1 MKWLSGRCGNGVGSM
16 TLGAIVLGAMSM
28 FPVTGQ
34 ATGRT
39 DGAKREAVAVA
50 QKSRAAAPR
59 SVAAPIRP
67 VAKPAGCNDAMD
79 ALALCKLPTTTA
91 TATAT
96 AKRSSVEDAASDRRT
111 SDPSDARAAPMAIA
125 APAVAHVAGPGA
137 AVEAPGHL
145 LPVFAL
151 GMALAGVLLGWLGF
165 RAIASKAGGDVPA
178 RANGFRLGM
187 PKRSATAALA
197 KERLLHYRTAPN

>member
-59 SVAAPIRP
+59 SVAAPVRP

-91 TATAT
+91 TATA
-96 AKRSSVEDAASDRRT
+96 KRSSVEDAASDRRT
-111 SDPSDARAAPMAIA
+111 SDPSDARAAPVAIG
-125 APAVAHVAGPGA
+125 APAVAHVAAPGA

-187 PKRSATAALA
+187 PKRPATAALA

>member
-1 MKWLSGRCGNGVGSM
+1 MKWLSGRCGNGIGSM

-91 TATAT
+91 TATA
-96 AKRSSVEDAASDRRT
+96 KRSSVEDAASDRRT
-111 SDPSDARAAPMAIA
+111 SDPSDARAAPVVIA
-125 APAVAHVAGPGA
+125 APAVAHVAAPGA

-151 GMALAGVLLGWLGF
+151 GLALAGVLLGWLGF

>member
-50 QKSRAAAPR
+50 VAVAQKSRAAAPR

-79 ALALCKLPTTTA
+79 ALALCKLPT
-91 TATAT
+91 ATAT

-111 SDPSDARAAPMAIA
+111 SDPSDARTAPIAIA
-125 APAVAHVAGPGA
+125 APAVAHVAVPGA

>member
-59 SVAAPIRP
+59 NVAAPIRP
-67 VAKPAGCNDAMD
+67 VVKPAGCNDALD
-79 ALALCKLPTTTA
+79 ALALCKLPTA
-91 TATAT
+91 PATAT

-111 SDPSDARAAPMAIA
+111 SDPSDARTAPVV
-125 APAVAHVAGPGA
+125 AVAHVAAPVA

-151 GMALAGVLLGWLGF
+151 GLALAGVLLGWLGF

-187 PKRSATAALA
+187 PKRSVTAALA

>member
-1 MKWLSGRCGNGVGSM
+1 M

-111 SDPSDARAAPMAIA
+111 SDPSDARTAPVAIA
-125 APAVAHVAGPGA
+125 APAVAQAGMGPHKPG
-137 AVEAPGHL
+137 EL
-145 LPVFAL
+145 R
-151 GMALAGVLLGWLGF
+151 AG
-165 RAIASKAGGDVPA
+165 
-178 RANGFRLGM
+178 
-187 PKRSATAALA
+187 SATAR
-197 KERLLHYRTAPN
+197 RLRRYHRSGLR

>member
-79 ALALCKLPTTTA
+79 ALALCKLPTA
-91 TATAT
+91 PMTAT

-111 SDPSDARAAPMAIA
+111 SDPSDARAAPVAIG
-125 APAVAHVAGPGA
+125 APAVAHVAAPGA

>member
-79 ALALCKLPTTTA
+79 ALALCKLPTA

-111 SDPSDARAAPMAIA
+111 SDPSDARTAPMAIA
-125 APAVAHVAGPGA
+125 APAVAHVAVPGA

-178 RANGFRLGM
+178 RANGFSLGM